1 MFPLA
6 VNTVLLLV
14 LIALLASAATF
25 TTLRGWPKA
34 WLATLLLFV
43 GATWP
48 WPIAV
53 FLGLDYYTTRVA
65 FYASAWTAGAILVG
79 LVWGV
84 LARRVST
91 TGPVLLVALAPPL
104 VLSAYLLERQRVP
117 DARCA
122 SEVDF
127 TIGNLDLT
135 IPRHIG
141 LASVE
146 TDGVLSQEWAGSY
159 GDGANGKPDVRALCR
174 ATNGGTEPIR
184 VAHIRLSFSAFRRD
198 LEAECENEATQPSSR
213 PLCRAL
219 TLTQPTVVQFYS
231 YPEGMSL
238 PTLGLFTSDTVV
250 QARAGGA
257 LQGFE
262 CNDSTKGPERRHC
275 KIWQDVTPDV
285 FIVFSAWAGPE
296 EEGEDLVATSEPL
309 LEDFISRLSAD

>member
-14 LIALLASAATF
+14 LIALLACAAAF

-53 FLGLDYYTTRVA
+53 FLGLDYYSTRVA
-65 FYASAWTAGAILVG
+65 FYAGAWTVGAILVG

-84 LARRVST
+84 LARRIST
-91 TGPVLLVALAPPL
+91 TGPVLLVALAPLL
-104 VLSAYLLERQRVP
+104 VPSAYLLERQRVP

-127 TIGNLDLT
+127 TIGDLDLT

-146 TDGVLSQEWAGSY
+146 TDGVLLQEWAGSY

-213 PLCRAL
+213 PLCQAL

-231 YPEGMSL
+231 YPEGVAL
-238 PTLGLFTSDTVV
+238 PTLGLFKSDTVV
-250 QARAGGA
+250 QARADGIRR
-257 LQGFE
+257 GFE
-262 CNDSTKGPERRHC
+262 CNDSTRGPERRHC
-275 KIWQDVTPDV
+275 KIWQDVTPEV
-285 FIVFSAWAGPE
+285 FAVFSAWAGPE
-296 EEGEDLVATSEPL
+296 GEGEDLVAASQPL
-309 LEDFISRLSAD
+309 LDEFISRLSAE